1 MENAQQSPISG
12 CIISILVADGVDI
25 DAIVAVRMAL
35 KESGVS
41 TRIVASHPGAIKS
54 AQGIPIVTDCS
65 LRLDESLRCDAV
77 FIPGGN
83 AIDRLCHDENALYF
97 VRKAYK
103 TGKVLASSDGGE
115 RVIIKAAQSA
125 NLPNGT
131 FTGQGVVNHSD
142 NDPHF
147 FRRLAA
153 AMAQRHFLNRPDAEL
168 I

>member
-1 MENAQQSPISG
+1 MEKAEQSPISG

-41 TRIVASHPGAIKS
+41 TLIVASHAGAIKS

-65 LRLDESLRCDAV
+65 LPLDESLPCDAV

-83 AIDRLCHDENALYF
+83 AIERLCHNENALYF

-103 TGKVLASSDGGE
+103 TGKVIASSDGGE
-115 RVIIKAAQSA
+115 KLVIKAAQSA
-125 NLPNGT
+125 NLPNGA
-131 FTGQGVVNHSD
+131 FIGEGVVNHTD
-142 NDPHF
+142 NDPYF
-147 FRRLAA
+147 FRRLADA
-153 AMAQRHFLNRPDAEL
+153 IAKRHLLYRPDADL